1 MRTAPGMESEPCGLD
16 RGLDRRRRRPW
27 IRRKAVRENREE
39 RQRQGNPRTQ
49 GKRLLRRMRS
59 DGVKINMQVK
69 QSVGVTEGES
79 DLRGD
84 CRKSICRGAGPED
97 KMQWVL
103 NR

>member
-1 MRTAPGMESEPCGLD
+1 MDETEGSAGEPGGEAKTGKPQN
-16 RGLDRRRRRPW
+16 P
-27 IRRKAVRENREE
+27 REE
-39 RQRQGNPRTQ
+39 T
-49 GKRLLRRMRS
+49 LRRMRS

-84 CRKSICRGAGPED
+84 CRKSVCRGAGPED

-103 NR
+103 NRSGKPTQGMQTLWEEI